1 MDQSTRRLITTYR
14 ARCLHTRLL
23 MDRAWARSTI
33 LAVGDNDS
41 DSGLSQQ
48 LAGAR
53 RVPGTGHPL
62 SYTDYALMTSTLQ
75 TGS

>member
-1 MDQSTRRLITTYR
+1 MDQSTRRPITTHR
-14 ARCLHTRLL
+14 ARCLHTWLL
-23 MDRAWARSTI
+23 MDWAWARSTV
-33 LAVGDNDS
+33 LAVDDNDS